1 MRDGLTST
9 AARAQRTKRSTPL
22 SGDVLVDYST
32 CRKFALEVYDRA
44 DRADR
49 AGKRTKDTVEA
60 FSAASTFLRALEHFE
75 ELPEERRVTRDEDCS
90 RRREFAEWRSF
101 DLMQAMQLGRKPTEL
116 KTLSDP
122 APPAVVSE
130 RNEPVVAPPPVRRS
144 SSLAAAAAAP
154 SSPLLSF
161 APPPPPP
168 PPVEETRESPVDAS
182 TSSAGTDIEQSIVES
197 ESETKPPAPSA
208 PPPPPPPADEV
219 SEKMEA
225 LDVNKTSALD
235 EDASEEARSN
245 VEDETKEEE

>member
-182 TSSAGTDIEQSIVES
+182 TSSAGTDVEQSIVES

>member
-1 MRDGLTST
+1 M
-9 AARAQRTKRSTPL
+9 
-22 SGDVLVDYST
+22 DYST

-75 ELPEERRVTRDEDCS
+75 EPPEERRVTWDEECS

-122 APPAVVSE
+122 APQAGVSE

-144 SSLAAAAAAP
+144 SSSAAAAAP
-154 SSPLLSF
+154 SSPP

-182 TSSAGTDIEQSIVES
+182 TSSAGTDVEQSIVDS

-225 LDVNKTSALD
+225 LDVNETSALD

-245 VEDETKEEE
+245 IDDETKEEE

>member
-1 MRDGLTST
+1 M
-9 AARAQRTKRSTPL
+9 
-22 SGDVLVDYST
+22 DYSN

-130 RNEPVVAPPPVRRS
+130 RNGPVVAPPPVRRS
-144 SSLAAAAAAP
+144 SSAAAAVAP
-154 SSPLLSF
+154 SSPP

-182 TSSAGTDIEQSIVES
+182 TSSAGMDVEQSIVES

-225 LDVNKTSALD
+225 LDVNETSALD

>member
-1 MRDGLTST
+1 M
-9 AARAQRTKRSTPL
+9 
-22 SGDVLVDYST
+22 DYSN

-130 RNEPVVAPPPVRRS
+130 RNGPVVAPPPVRRS
-144 SSLAAAAAAP
+144 SSSAAAAAAVAP
-154 SSPLLSF
+154 SSP
-161 APPPPPP
+161 
-168 PPVEETRESPVDAS
+168 
-182 TSSAGTDIEQSIVES
+182 
-197 ESETKPPAPSA
+197 PAPLS
-208 PPPPPPPADEV
+208 
-219 SEKMEA
+219 
-225 LDVNKTSALD
+225 LIHI
-235 EDASEEARSN
+235 
-245 VEDETKEEE
+245 

>member
-182 TSSAGTDIEQSIVES
+182 TSSAGTDVEQSIVES

-208 PPPPPPPADEV
+208 PSAPPPPADEV

>member
-1 MRDGLTST
+1 M
-9 AARAQRTKRSTPL
+9 
-22 SGDVLVDYST
+22 DYST

-144 SSLAAAAAAP
+144 SSSAAAAAAAAP
-154 SSPLLSF
+154 SSPP

-182 TSSAGTDIEQSIVES
+182 TSSAGTDVEQTIVES

-225 LDVNKTSALD
+225 LDVNETSALD

>member
-1 MRDGLTST
+1 M
-9 AARAQRTKRSTPL
+9 
-22 SGDVLVDYST
+22 DYST

-144 SSLAAAAAAP
+144 SSSAAAAAAAP
-154 SSPLLSF
+154 SSPP

-182 TSSAGTDIEQSIVES
+182 TSSAGTDVEQSIVES

>member
-1 MRDGLTST
+1 M
-9 AARAQRTKRSTPL
+9 
-22 SGDVLVDYST
+22 DYST

-130 RNEPVVAPPPVRRS
+130 RNEPVVEPPPVGWS
-144 SSLAAAAAAP
+144 SSSAAAAAAP
-154 SSPLLSF
+154 SSPP

-182 TSSAGTDIEQSIVES
+182 TSSAGTDVEQSIVDS

-219 SEKMEA
+219 SKKMEA
-225 LDVNKTSALD
+225 LDVNETSALD
-235 EDASEEARSN
+235 KDASEEARSN
-245 VEDETKEEE
+245 VDDETKEEE

>member
-1 MRDGLTST
+1 M
-9 AARAQRTKRSTPL
+9 
-22 SGDVLVDYST
+22 DYST

-75 ELPEERRVTRDEDCS
+75 ELPEERRVTRDEIA
-90 RRREFAEWRSF
+90 REGREFAEWRSF

-130 RNEPVVAPPPVRRS
+130 RNEPVVAPPPKRRS
-144 SSLAAAAAAP
+144 SSLAVAAAAP
-154 SSPLLSF
+154 SSPT

-182 TSSAGTDIEQSIVES
+182 TSSAGTDVEQSIVES
-197 ESETKPPAPSA
+197 ESETKAA
-208 PPPPPPPADEV
+208 GAER
-219 SEKMEA
+219 A
-225 LDVNKTSALD
+225 
-235 EDASEEARSN
+235 EDAASASRG
-245 VEDETKEEE
+245 

>member
-1 MRDGLTST
+1 M
-9 AARAQRTKRSTPL
+9 
-22 SGDVLVDYST
+22 DYST

-144 SSLAAAAAAP
+144 SSSVAAAAAL
-154 SSPLLSF
+154 SSPP

-182 TSSAGTDIEQSIVES
+182 TSSAGTDVEQSIVDS

-208 PPPPPPPADEV
+208 PPPPPADEV

-225 LDVNKTSALD
+225 LDVKETSALD

-245 VEDETKEEE
+245 VDDETKEEE

>member
-1 MRDGLTST
+1 M
-9 AARAQRTKRSTPL
+9 
-22 SGDVLVDYST
+22 DYST

-116 KTLSDP
+116 KTLGDP

-144 SSLAAAAAAP
+144 SSSAAAAAVAP
-154 SSPLLSF
+154 SSPP

-182 TSSAGTDIEQSIVES
+182 TSSAGTDVEQSIVES

>member
-1 MRDGLTST
+1 M
-9 AARAQRTKRSTPL
+9 
-22 SGDVLVDYST
+22 DYST

-130 RNEPVVAPPPVRRS
+130 RNGPVVAPPPVRRS
-144 SSLAAAAAAP
+144 SSSAAAAAAVAP
-154 SSPLLSF
+154 SSPP

-182 TSSAGTDIEQSIVES
+182 TSSAGTDVEQSIVES

-225 LDVNKTSALD
+225 LDVNETSALN
-235 EDASEEARSN
+235 EDTSEEARSN

>member
-1 MRDGLTST
+1 M
-9 AARAQRTKRSTPL
+9 
-22 SGDVLVDYST
+22 DYST

-154 SSPLLSF
+154 SSPT
-161 APPPPPP
+161 APPLPPP

-182 TSSAGTDIEQSIVES
+182 TSSAGTDVEQSIVES

-208 PPPPPPPADEV
+208 PPADEV
-219 SEKMEA
+219 SEKMKA

>member
-154 SSPLLSF
+154 SSPT

-182 TSSAGTDIEQSIVES
+182 TSSAGTDVEQSIVES

>member
-1 MRDGLTST
+1 M
-9 AARAQRTKRSTPL
+9 
-22 SGDVLVDYST
+22 DYST

-182 TSSAGTDIEQSIVES
+182 TSSAGTDVEQSIVES
-197 ESETKPPAPSA
+197 ESETKAPAPSA
-208 PPPPPPPADEV
+208 PSAPPPPADEV

>member
-1 MRDGLTST
+1 M
-9 AARAQRTKRSTPL
+9 
-22 SGDVLVDYST
+22 DYST

-154 SSPLLSF
+154 SSPT

-182 TSSAGTDIEQSIVES
+182 TSSAGTDVEQSIVES

-208 PPPPPPPADEV
+208 PSAPPPPADEV

>member
-1 MRDGLTST
+1 M
-9 AARAQRTKRSTPL
+9 
-22 SGDVLVDYST
+22 DYST

-60 FSAASTFLRALEHFE
+60 FSAASTFLQALEHFE

-144 SSLAAAAAAP
+144 SSSAAAAAP
-154 SSPLLSF
+154 SSPP
-161 APPPPPP
+161 APPPLPP

-182 TSSAGTDIEQSIVES
+182 TSSAGTDVEQSIVDS

-208 PPPPPPPADEV
+208 PPPPPADEV

-225 LDVNKTSALD
+225 LDVKETSALD

-245 VEDETKEEE
+245 VDDETKEEE

>member
-1 MRDGLTST
+1 M
-9 AARAQRTKRSTPL
+9 
-22 SGDVLVDYST
+22 DYSN

-116 KTLSDP
+116 KTLGDP

-130 RNEPVVAPPPVRRS
+130 RNGPVVAPPPVRRS
-144 SSLAAAAAAP
+144 SSSAAAAAAVAP
-154 SSPLLSF
+154 SSPP

-182 TSSAGTDIEQSIVES
+182 TSSAGMDVEQSIVES

-225 LDVNKTSALD
+225 LDVNETSALD

>member
-1 MRDGLTST
+1 M
-9 AARAQRTKRSTPL
+9 
-22 SGDVLVDYST
+22 DYST

-154 SSPLLSF
+154 SSPT
-161 APPPPPP
+161 APPLPPP

-182 TSSAGTDIEQSIVES
+182 TSSAGTDVEQSIVES
-197 ESETKPPAPSA
+197 EAETKPPAPSA
-208 PPPPPPPADEV
+208 PSAPPPPADEV

>member
-144 SSLAAAAAAP
+144 SSLAVAAAAP
-154 SSPLLSF
+154 SSPT

>member
-144 SSLAAAAAAP
+144 SSSAAAAAAAAP
-154 SSPLLSF
+154 SSPP

-182 TSSAGTDIEQSIVES
+182 TSSAGTDVEQSIVES

>member
-1 MRDGLTST
+1 M
-9 AARAQRTKRSTPL
+9 
-22 SGDVLVDYST
+22 DYST

-182 TSSAGTDIEQSIVES
+182 TSSAGTDVEQSIVES

-208 PPPPPPPADEV
+208 PSAPPPPADEV

>member
-154 SSPLLSF
+154 SSPT
-161 APPPPPP
+161 APPLPPP

-182 TSSAGTDIEQSIVES
+182 TSSAGTDVEQSIVES

>member
-1 MRDGLTST
+1 M
-9 AARAQRTKRSTPL
+9 
-22 SGDVLVDYST
+22 DYST

-122 APPAVVSE
+122 APPVVVSE

-144 SSLAAAAAAP
+144 SSSAAAAAAS
-154 SSPLLSF
+154 SSPT

-182 TSSAGTDIEQSIVES
+182 TSSAGTDVEQSIVES

>member
-1 MRDGLTST
+1 M
-9 AARAQRTKRSTPL
+9 
-22 SGDVLVDYST
+22 DYSN

-130 RNEPVVAPPPVRRS
+130 RNGPVVAPPPVRRS
-144 SSLAAAAAAP
+144 SSSAAAAAAVAP
-154 SSPLLSF
+154 SSPP

-182 TSSAGTDIEQSIVES
+182 TSSAGMDVEQSIVES

-225 LDVNKTSALD
+225 LDVNETSALD

>member
-154 SSPLLSF
+154 SSPT

-182 TSSAGTDIEQSIVES
+182 TSSAGTDVEQSIVES
-197 ESETKPPAPSA
+197 ESETKAPAPSA

>member
-1 MRDGLTST
+1 M
-9 AARAQRTKRSTPL
+9 
-22 SGDVLVDYST
+22 DYST

-116 KTLSDP
+116 KTLGDP

-144 SSLAAAAAAP
+144 SSSAAAAAAVAP
-154 SSPLLSF
+154 SSPP

-182 TSSAGTDIEQSIVES
+182 TSSAGTDVEQSIVES

-208 PPPPPPPADEV
+208 PSAPPPPADEV

>member
-1 MRDGLTST
+1 M
-9 AARAQRTKRSTPL
+9 
-22 SGDVLVDYST
+22 DYST

-144 SSLAAAAAAP
+144 SSSAAAAAAS
-154 SSPLLSF
+154 SSPT

-182 TSSAGTDIEQSIVES
+182 TSSAGTDVEQSIVES

>member
-1 MRDGLTST
+1 M
-9 AARAQRTKRSTPL
+9 
-22 SGDVLVDYST
+22 DYST

-144 SSLAAAAAAP
+144 SSSAAAAAAAAP
-154 SSPLLSF
+154 SSPP

-182 TSSAGTDIEQSIVES
+182 TSSAGTDVEQSIVES

>member
-1 MRDGLTST
+1 
-9 AARAQRTKRSTPL
+9 
-22 SGDVLVDYST
+22 VDYST

-182 TSSAGTDIEQSIVES
+182 TSSAGTDVEQSIVES

-208 PPPPPPPADEV
+208 PSAPPPPADEV

>member
-101 DLMQAMQLGRKPTEL
+101 DLMQAMQLGRKPNEL

-154 SSPLLSF
+154 SSPT

-182 TSSAGTDIEQSIVES
+182 TSSAGTDIAQSIVES

-219 SEKMEA
+219 SEKREA

>member
-1 MRDGLTST
+1 M
-9 AARAQRTKRSTPL
+9 
-22 SGDVLVDYST
+22 DYST

-144 SSLAAAAAAP
+144 SSSAAAAAAP
-154 SSPLLSF
+154 SSPT
-161 APPPPPP
+161 APPLPPP

-182 TSSAGTDIEQSIVES
+182 TSSAGTDVEQSIVES

-208 PPPPPPPADEV
+208 PPPPADEV

>member
-1 MRDGLTST
+1 M
-9 AARAQRTKRSTPL
+9 
-22 SGDVLVDYST
+22 DYST

-144 SSLAAAAAAP
+144 SSSAAAAAAS
-154 SSPLLSF
+154 SSPT

-168 PPVEETRESPVDAS
+168 PPVEETRDSPVDAS
-182 TSSAGTDIEQSIVES
+182 TSSAGTDVEQSIVES

>member
-1 MRDGLTST
+1 M
-9 AARAQRTKRSTPL
+9 
-22 SGDVLVDYST
+22 DYST

-130 RNEPVVAPPPVRRS
+130 RNEPVVAPPLVRRS

-154 SSPLLSF
+154 SSPT

-182 TSSAGTDIEQSIVES
+182 TSSAGTDVEQSIVES

-208 PPPPPPPADEV
+208 PSAPPPPADEV

>member
-1 MRDGLTST
+1 M
-9 AARAQRTKRSTPL
+9 
-22 SGDVLVDYST
+22 DYST

-44 DRADR
+44 DRVDR

-144 SSLAAAAAAP
+144 SSSAAAAAP
-154 SSPLLSF
+154 SSPP

-182 TSSAGTDIEQSIVES
+182 TSSAGTDVEQSIVES

>member
-154 SSPLLSF
+154 SSPT
-161 APPPPPP
+161 APPPPPPP

-182 TSSAGTDIEQSIVES
+182 TSSAGTDVEQSIVES

>member
-1 MRDGLTST
+1 M
-9 AARAQRTKRSTPL
+9 
-22 SGDVLVDYST
+22 DYST

>member
-1 MRDGLTST
+1 M
-9 AARAQRTKRSTPL
+9 
-22 SGDVLVDYST
+22 DYST

-144 SSLAAAAAAP
+144 SSSAAAAAAP
-154 SSPLLSF
+154 SSPT
-161 APPPPPP
+161 APPLPPP

-182 TSSAGTDIEQSIVES
+182 TSSAGTDVEQSIVES

-208 PPPPPPPADEV
+208 PSAPPPPADEV